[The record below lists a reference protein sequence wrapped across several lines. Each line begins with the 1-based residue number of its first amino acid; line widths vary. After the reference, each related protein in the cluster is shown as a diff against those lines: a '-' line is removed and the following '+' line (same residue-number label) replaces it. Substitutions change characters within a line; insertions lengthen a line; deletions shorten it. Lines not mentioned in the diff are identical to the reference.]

1 MDTNNEVQQSEK
13 ELTKLRMKKQKALDK
28 LLDDLIEQEVYDEL
42 IAALNP
48 KIEELVKKL
57 NILIEDDNNTLV
69 DVTKLKEYILQQLN
83 PKQLITELTPTL
95 LARFIHKIIVKADGK
110 LEVHYRTSKPS
121 AFYVSTNIKL
131 EIPKT
136 HPNKAYVNKHT

>member
-83 PKQLITELTPTL
+83 PK
-95 LARFIHKIIVKADGK
+95 
-110 LEVHYRTSKPS
+110 
-121 AFYVSTNIKL
+121 
-131 EIPKT
+131 
-136 HPNKAYVNKHT
+136 